1 MTIQPSYITFN
12 RNVTAALLG
21 DQVDMTTPFSSA
33 VFLFQE
39 LDQKAR
45 GLKHALGLLQETE
58 SQFPVAQM
66 SSGLVEDTAFDNF
79 SDGKITLP
87 KVASDSSTVENIL
100 KDPNLA
106 AAKVYIEGLEKN
118 FEDWVKP
125 VDQGG
130 LFDSTE
136 AEKTL
141 VREYQVKLSTLKQA
155 FTNVNSNP
163 PTEQYNAL
171 YALSKEF
178 VAAIEKLQGKEAPPK
193 SKVIHFWQ
201 NMMVVYNAMVSL
213 AYPVSEELNVR
224 LAVCSLNI
232 DEANKIIELM
242 RQFAS
247 SLKDLL
253 NPAWDVS
260 SEASGLNGSGYNA
273 IQGGMTRSYLVL
285 GGVYRMLMEKYAN
298 SVTDPM
304 PQEIKNGIATFITS
318 MNIMNVNDHVKFVNF
333 LSLQYAYL
341 ACVAQYGVKSSSS
354 TPDYQRALTQE
365 KNYWSERVVTNFDI
379 SQAPMS
385 TFVSNPQEDYQGIK
399 LFNKD
404 STTNLNPEFFQNC
417 VALMTKSD
425 FDISRSDY
433 HYVVDKMNEGIAQIQ
448 GQIDEWTK
456 KSAELMAQ
464 KASMDPTKLNYFE
477 SMSEGK
483 DIFVK
488 TSPIQMVYSSLL
500 LDKYLPNQQQVLETL
515 GVQMTFSSKA
525 AKYMNQVIHHITN
538 FQTSDVYYSLAIY
551 LRQMNLQA
559 LTDAKGKAESVL
571 SKEKIRCQSDIARCQ
586 RAKEE
591 LTKILASIHQDKEL
605 TASQAQELRQTIS
618 GYQFQFDAL
627 IRNLGNL
634 SIFLNNMQFQPI
646 DNPDDHDEAFKILVN
661 GKESEDWPRFLASFE
676 SFVIEGGEN
685 GVVPGGEQQILQ
697 SLEATQLNFTTFNQN
712 QQLALQLESS
722 AIQQEWT
729 MVSAALA
736 LMNQIFAKLTRRLK

>member
-1 MTIQPSYITFN
+1 M
-12 RNVTAALLG
+12 TAALLG

-58 SQFPVAQM
+58 SQLPVSKM
-66 SSGLVEDTAFDNF
+66 SSEHVEDIAFDNF
-79 SDGKITLP
+79 SDGKIALP
-87 KVASDSSTVENIL
+87 KVTADSTTVDNIL

-106 AAKVYIEGLEKN
+106 AAKVYIERLEKN

-125 VDQGG
+125 VDEGG
-130 LFDSTE
+130 LFNSTE
-136 AEKTL
+136 AEKTI

-155 FTNVNSNP
+155 FTAGTPSG
-163 PTEQYNAL
+163 EQYNSL

-178 VAAIEKLQGKEAPPK
+178 VGAIEKLQGKEAPPK

-213 AYPVSEELNVR
+213 AYPVSEELNVK
-224 LAVCSLNI
+224 LAICSLNI

-260 SEASGLNGSGYNA
+260 SDASGLSGSGYNA
-273 IQGGMTRSYLVL
+273 MQGGMTRSYLVL
-285 GGVYRMLMEKYAN
+285 GGVYRMLMEKYAD

-304 PQEIKNGIATFITS
+304 PQEIKSGIATFIKS
-318 MNIMNVNDHVKFVNF
+318 MKIMNINDHVTFVNF

-341 ACVAQYGVKSSSS
+341 ACVSQYGVNSSSQIS
-354 TPDYQRALTQE
+354 DYRNALTQE
-365 KNYWSERVVTNFDI
+365 KNYWGERVVPDFDI

-385 TFVSNPQEDYQGIK
+385 NFVSNPQADYQGIK
-399 LFNKD
+399 LFNNG
-404 STTNLNPEFFQNC
+404 TNNLNPEFFQNC
-417 VALMTKSD
+417 IELMTKSP
-425 FDISRSDY
+425 IEASRSDY
-433 HYVVDKMNEGIAQIQ
+433 QYVVDEMNKGIAQIQ
-448 GQIDEWTK
+448 SQINEWTQESADLMK
-456 KSAELMAQ
+456 K
-464 KASMDPTKLNYFE
+464 KASMDPTQLNYFK

-515 GVQMTFSSKA
+515 GVQMTFSNKA
-525 AKYMNQVIHHITN
+525 AKYMNQIIHHITN
-538 FQTSDVYYSLAIY
+538 FQTADVYYSLAIY

-571 SKEKIRCQSDIARCQ
+571 SKEKIRCQSDISRCQ
-586 RAKEE
+586 RAKNE
-591 LTKILASIHQDKEL
+591 LSQILESIKGDSEL

-634 SIFLNNMQFQPI
+634 SIFLNNMQFKDVESPN
-646 DNPDDHDEAFKILVN
+646 DVDEAFKILVN
-661 GKESEDWPRFLASFE
+661 DKESEDWPRFLASFE

>member
-66 SSGLVEDTAFDNF
+66 SSGLVEDTVFDNF
-79 SDGKITLP
+79 SDGKITLS

-141 VREYQVKLSTLKQA
+141 VREYQVKLNTLKQA
-155 FTNVNSNP
+155 FTAGSPSENHYNS
-163 PTEQYNAL
+163 L

-242 RQFAS
+242 RQFVS

-260 SEASGLNGSGYNA
+260 SEASGLSGSGYNA

-285 GGVYRMLMEKYAN
+285 GGVYRMLMEKYAD
-298 SVTDPM
+298 SVTDPL
-304 PQEIKNGIATFITS
+304 PQEIKDGISTFMTS
-318 MNIMNVNDHVKFVNF
+318 MNIMSINDDVKFANF

-341 ACVAQYGVKSSSS
+341 ACVAQYGVKSSSQIS
-354 TPDYQRALTQE
+354 DYQRALTQE
-365 KNYWSERVVTNFDI
+365 KNYWSERVVTRFDI

-385 TFVSNPQEDYQGIK
+385 NFVSNPQAEYQGIK
-399 LFNKD
+399 LFNNG
-404 STTNLNPEFFQNC
+404 TTNLNPEFFQNC
-417 VALMTKSD
+417 IELMTKSKVEA
-425 FDISRSDY
+425 SRSDY
-433 HYVVDKMNEGIAQIQ
+433 DYVVEKMNEGIAQIQ
-448 GQIDEWTK
+448 GQINKWTQE
-456 KSAELMAQ
+456 SAELMAQ
-464 KASMDPTKLNYFE
+464 KASMDPTKLNYFT

-515 GVQMTFSSKA
+515 GVQMTFSNKA

-591 LTKILASIHQDKEL
+591 LTKILASINQDKEL

>member
-1 MTIQPSYITFN
+1 
-12 RNVTAALLG
+12 
-21 DQVDMTTPFSSA
+21 MTTPFSSA

-58 SQFPVAQM
+58 SQLPVSKM
-66 SSGLVEDTAFDNF
+66 SSEHVEDIAFDNF
-79 SDGKITLP
+79 SDGKIALP
-87 KVASDSSTVENIL
+87 KVTADSTTVDNIL

-106 AAKVYIEGLEKN
+106 AAKVYIERLEKN

-125 VDQGG
+125 VDEGG
-130 LFDSTE
+130 LFNSTE
-136 AEKTL
+136 AEKTI

-155 FTNVNSNP
+155 FTAGTPSG
-163 PTEQYNAL
+163 EQYNSL

-178 VAAIEKLQGKEAPPK
+178 VGAIEKLQGKEAPPK

-213 AYPVSEELNVR
+213 AYPVSEELNVK
-224 LAVCSLNI
+224 LAICSLNI

-260 SEASGLNGSGYNA
+260 SDASGLSGSGYNA
-273 IQGGMTRSYLVL
+273 MQGGMTRSYLVL
-285 GGVYRMLMEKYAN
+285 GGVYRMLMEKYAD

-304 PQEIKNGIATFITS
+304 PQEIKSGIATFIKS
-318 MNIMNVNDHVKFVNF
+318 MKIMNINDHVTFVNF

-341 ACVAQYGVKSSSS
+341 ACVSQYGVNSSSQIS
-354 TPDYQRALTQE
+354 DYRNALTQE
-365 KNYWSERVVTNFDI
+365 KNYWGERVVPDFDI

-385 TFVSNPQEDYQGIK
+385 NFVSNPQADYQGIK
-399 LFNKD
+399 LFNNG
-404 STTNLNPEFFQNC
+404 TNNLNPEFFQNC
-417 VALMTKSD
+417 IELMTKSP
-425 FDISRSDY
+425 IEASRSDY
-433 HYVVDKMNEGIAQIQ
+433 QYVVDEMNKGIAQIQ
-448 GQIDEWTK
+448 SQINEWTQESADLMK
-456 KSAELMAQ
+456 K
-464 KASMDPTKLNYFE
+464 KASMDPTQLNYFK

-515 GVQMTFSSKA
+515 GVQMTFSNKA
-525 AKYMNQVIHHITN
+525 AKYMNQIIHHITN
-538 FQTSDVYYSLAIY
+538 FQTADVYYSLAIY

-571 SKEKIRCQSDIARCQ
+571 SKEKIRCQSDISRCQ
-586 RAKEE
+586 RAKNE
-591 LTKILASIHQDKEL
+591 LSQILESIKGDSEL

-634 SIFLNNMQFQPI
+634 SIFLNNMQFKDVESPN
-646 DNPDDHDEAFKILVN
+646 DVDEAFKILVN
-661 GKESEDWPRFLASFE
+661 DKESEDWPRFLASFE

>member
-1 MTIQPSYITFN
+1 MTVQPSYITFN

-21 DQVDMTTPFSSA
+21 DQVDVTTPFSSA
-33 VFLFQE
+33 VFLFQQ
-39 LDQKAR
+39 LDQKAK

-58 SQFPVAQM
+58 SKFLVPQM
-66 SSGLVEDTAFDNF
+66 SSEFVEDIAFDNF
-79 SDGKITLP
+79 SDGKISLA
-87 KVASDSSTVENIL
+87 KVAYDSTKVDSILEN
-100 KDPNLA
+100 PNLA

-118 FEDWVKP
+118 FEDWVRP
-125 VDQGG
+125 IDEGG

-136 AEKTL
+136 AEKTI

-155 FTNVNSNP
+155 FTGGAPSD
-163 PTEQYNAL
+163 EQYNSL

-178 VAAIEKLQGKEAPPK
+178 VAAIEKLEGKEAPPK

-201 NMMVVYNAMVSL
+201 NMMVIYNAMVSL
-213 AYPVSEELNVR
+213 AYPVSEELNVK
-224 LAVCSLNI
+224 LAMCSLNI
-232 DEANKIIELM
+232 DEANQVIELM
-242 RQFAS
+242 RQFSS

-253 NPAWDVS
+253 NPVWDVPS
-260 SEASGLNGSGYNA
+260 TASNLSGSGYNA
-273 IQGGMTRSYLVL
+273 MQGGMTRTYIIL
-285 GGVYRMLMEKYAN
+285 GGVYRMLMDKYASTAAN
-298 SVTDPM
+298 PM
-304 PQEIKNGIATFITS
+304 PQEVKSGLTTFIKS
-318 MNIMNVNDHVKFVNF
+318 MTNLKINDQVKLVNF
-333 LSLQYAYL
+333 LSLQYSYL
-341 ACVAQYGVKSSSS
+341 ACAAQYGVKSSSQ
-354 TPDYQRALTQE
+354 TPDYQSALTQE
-365 KNYWSERVVTNFDI
+365 KNYWQERNVNGFDI
-379 SQAPMS
+379 GGAPMS
-385 TFVSNPQEDYQGIK
+385 TFVSNPQNAYEGVK
-399 LFNKD
+399 LFSNG
-404 STTNLNPEFFQNC
+404 STNLNPEFFQNSIE
-417 VALMTKSD
+417 LMTKST
-425 FDISRSDY
+425 SVMTRSDY
-433 HYVVDKMNEGIAQIQ
+433 QNVINAMNNGILEIQAQI
-448 GQIDEWTK
+448 DKWTK
-456 KSAELMAQ
+456 ESAELMTQ
-464 KASMDPTKLNYFE
+464 KASMDPTKLNYFK

-515 GVQMTFSSKA
+515 GVQMTFSNKA
-525 AKYMNQVIHHITN
+525 AKYMNQIIHHVTN
-538 FQTSDVYYSLAIY
+538 FQTADVYYSLAIY

-586 RAKEE
+586 RAKSE
-591 LTKILASIHQDKEL
+591 LTQILESINGDREL

-634 SIFLNNMQFQPI
+634 SIFLNNMQFQSV
-646 DNPDDHDEAFKILVN
+646 DNPNDIDKAFKILVN
-661 GKESEDWPRFLASFE
+661 SKESEDWPRFLASFE

-697 SLEATQLNFTTFNQN
+697 SLEAAQLNFTTFNQN

>member
-58 SQFPVAQM
+58 SQFPVPEM
-66 SSGLVEDTAFDNF
+66 SSGFVEDIAFDNF
-79 SDGKITLP
+79 SDGKIALP
-87 KVASDSSTVENIL
+87 KVASDSTTVEGIL
-100 KDPNLA
+100 QNPNLA

-125 VDQGG
+125 VDEGG

-136 AEKTL
+136 AEKAI

-155 FTNVNSNP
+155 FTTGNP
-163 PTEQYNAL
+163 TEEQYNSL

-178 VAAIEKLQGKEAPPK
+178 VAAIEKLEGKEAPPK

-201 NMMVVYNAMVSL
+201 NMMVIYNAMVSL
-213 AYPVSEELNVR
+213 AYPVSEELNVK
-224 LAVCSLNI
+224 LAICSLNI
-232 DEANKIIELM
+232 DEANQVIELM
-242 RQFAS
+242 RQFSS

-253 NPAWDVS
+253 NPVWDVS
-260 SEASGLNGSGYNA
+260 STASDLSGSGYNA
-273 IQGGMTRSYLVL
+273 MQGGMTRSYIIL
-285 GGVYRMLMEKYAN
+285 GGVYRMLMDKYAG
-298 SVTDPM
+298 SVTNPM
-304 PQEIKNGIATFITS
+304 PEGVKDGLATFIKS
-318 MNIMNVNDHVKFVNF
+318 MKNLKINEQVQLVNF
-333 LSLQYAYL
+333 LSLQYSYL
-341 ACVAQYGVKSSSS
+341 ACASQYGIQS
-354 TPDYQRALTQE
+354 TSQEQNYKDALTKE
-365 KNYWSERVVTNFDI
+365 KNYWQERSVPDFDVGGL
-379 SQAPMS
+379 PMS
-385 TFVSNPQEDYQGIK
+385 TFVTNLQTDYQGVK
-399 LFNKD
+399 LFNN
-404 STTNLNPEFFQNC
+404 STTNLNPEFFLNSIE
-417 VALMTKSD
+417 LMTKSTT
-425 FDISRSDY
+425 SVMTRSDY
-433 HYVVDKMNEGIAQIQ
+433 QRVVDAMNAGIKQIQ
-448 GQIDEWTK
+448 VQINQWTQESTK
-456 KSAELMAQ
+456 LMAQ
-464 KASMDPTKLNYFE
+464 KASMDPTQLNYFK

-488 TSPIQMVYSSLL
+488 TAPIQMVYSSLL

-515 GVQMTFSSKA
+515 GVQMTFSNKA
-525 AKYMNQVIHHITN
+525 AKYMNQIIHHVTN
-538 FQTSDVYYSLAIY
+538 FQTADVYYSLAIY

-586 RAKEE
+586 RAKGE
-591 LTKILASIHQDKEL
+591 LTQILESINGDREL
-605 TASQAQELRQTIS
+605 TASQVQELRQTIS

-634 SIFLNNMQFQPI
+634 SIFLNNMQFQPV
-646 DNPDDHDEAFKILVN
+646 DNPNDIDKAFKILVN
-661 GKESEDWPRFLASFE
+661 SKESEDWPRFLASFE

-697 SLEATQLNFTTFNQN
+697 SLEAAQLNFTTFNQN

>member
-58 SQFPVAQM
+58 SQLPVSKM
-66 SSGLVEDTAFDNF
+66 SSEHVEDIAFDNF
-79 SDGKITLP
+79 SDGKIALP
-87 KVASDSSTVENIL
+87 KVTADSSTVDNIL
-100 KDPNLA
+100 NNPNLA

-125 VDQGG
+125 VDEGG
-130 LFDSTE
+130 LFNSTE
-136 AEKTL
+136 AEKII

-155 FTNVNSNP
+155 FTAGTPSEN
-163 PTEQYNAL
+163 QYNSL

-178 VAAIEKLQGKEAPPK
+178 VGAIEKLQGKEAPPK

-213 AYPVSEELNVR
+213 AYPVSEELNVK
-224 LAVCSLNI
+224 LAICSLNI
-232 DEANKIIELM
+232 DEANQVIELM
-242 RQFAS
+242 RQFSS

-253 NPAWDVS
+253 NPVWDIS
-260 SEASGLNGSGYNA
+260 SEASGLSGSGYNA
-273 IQGGMTRSYLVL
+273 MQGGMTRSYLVL

-298 SVTDPM
+298 SVTNPM
-304 PQEIKNGIATFITS
+304 PQGVKSGLDTFVQSMKNLKI
-318 MNIMNVNDHVKFVNF
+318 NDSVKLVNF
-333 LSLQYAYL
+333 LSLQYSYL
-341 ACVAQYGVKSSSS
+341 ACAAQYGVKSSSQTS
-354 TPDYQRALTQE
+354 DYQSALTQE
-365 KNYWSERVVTNFDI
+365 LNYWKERNASGFDVGGD
-379 SQAPMS
+379 PMPS
-385 TFVSNPQEDYQGIK
+385 FISNPITAYQGIK
-399 LFNKD
+399 LFNND
-404 STTNLNPEFFQNC
+404 STTNLNPEFFQKSIE
-417 VALMTKSD
+417 LMTKSTAVMT
-425 FDISRSDY
+425 RSDY
-433 HYVVDKMNEGIAQIQ
+433 QHVVDAMNSGIKQIQ
-448 GQIDEWTK
+448 SQIDAWTK
-456 KSAELMAQ
+456 ESAELMAK
-464 KASMDPTKLNYFE
+464 KASMDPTQLNYFT

-500 LDKYLPNQQQVLETL
+500 LDKYLPNQQQILETL
-515 GVQMTFSSKA
+515 GVQMTFSNKA
-525 AKYMNQVIHHITN
+525 AKYMNQIIHHITN
-538 FQTSDVYYSLAIY
+538 FQTADVYYSLAIY

-571 SKEKIRCQSDIARCQ
+571 SKEKIRCQSDISRCQ
-586 RAKEE
+586 RAKNE
-591 LTKILASIHQDKEL
+591 LSQILESITGDREL

-634 SIFLNNMQFQPI
+634 SIFLNNMQFKDVDSPN
-646 DNPDDHDEAFKILVN
+646 DVDEAFKILVN

>member
-58 SQFPVAQM
+58 SQFPVPEM
-66 SSGLVEDTAFDNF
+66 SSGFVEDIAFDNF
-79 SDGKITLP
+79 SDGKIALP
-87 KVASDSSTVENIL
+87 KVASDSTTVEGIL
-100 KDPNLA
+100 QNPNLA

-125 VDQGG
+125 VDEGG
-130 LFDSTE
+130 LFNSTE
-136 AEKTL
+136 AEKAI

-155 FTNVNSNP
+155 FTTGNP
-163 PTEQYNAL
+163 TEEQYNSL

-178 VAAIEKLQGKEAPPK
+178 VAAIEKLEGKEAPPK

-213 AYPVSEELNVR
+213 AYPVSEELNVK
-224 LAVCSLNI
+224 LAICSLNI

-260 SEASGLNGSGYNA
+260 SDASGLSGSGYNA
-273 IQGGMTRSYLVL
+273 MQGGMTRSYLVL
-285 GGVYRMLMEKYAN
+285 GGVYRMLMEKYAD

-304 PQEIKNGIATFITS
+304 PQEIKSGIATFIKS
-318 MNIMNVNDHVKFVNF
+318 MKIMNINDHVTFVNF

-341 ACVAQYGVKSSSS
+341 ACVGQYGVNSSSQIS
-354 TPDYQRALTQE
+354 DYRNALTQE
-365 KNYWSERVVTNFDI
+365 KNYWGERVVPDFDI

-385 TFVSNPQEDYQGIK
+385 NFVSNPQADYQGIK
-399 LFNKD
+399 LFNNG
-404 STTNLNPEFFQNC
+404 TNNLNPEFFQNC
-417 VALMTKSD
+417 IELMTKSP
-425 FDISRSDY
+425 IEASRSDY
-433 HYVVDKMNEGIAQIQ
+433 QRVVDAMNAGIKQIQ
-448 GQIDEWTK
+448 VQINQWTQESTK
-456 KSAELMAQ
+456 LMAQ
-464 KASMDPTKLNYFE
+464 KASMDPTQLNYFK

-488 TSPIQMVYSSLL
+488 TAPIQMVYSSLL

-515 GVQMTFSSKA
+515 GVQMTFSNKA
-525 AKYMNQVIHHITN
+525 AKYMNQIIHHVTN
-538 FQTSDVYYSLAIY
+538 FQTADVYYSLAIY

-586 RAKEE
+586 RAKGE
-591 LTKILASIHQDKEL
+591 LTQILESINGDREL

-634 SIFLNNMQFQPI
+634 SIFLNNMQFQPV
-646 DNPDDHDEAFKILVN
+646 DNPNDIDKAFKILVN
-661 GKESEDWPRFLASFE
+661 SKESEDWPRFLASFE

-697 SLEATQLNFTTFNQN
+697 SLEAAQLNFTTFNQN

>member
-21 DQVDMTTPFSSA
+21 NEVDMTTPFSSA

-45 GLKHALGLLQETE
+45 GLKHALGLLRETE

-87 KVASDSSTVENIL
+87 KVASDSSKVEDIL
-100 KDPNLA
+100 KNPNLA

-125 VDQGG
+125 VDEGG

-141 VREYQVKLSTLKQA
+141 VREYRVKLSTLKQA
-155 FTNVNSNP
+155 FTGGNP
-163 PTEQYNAL
+163 STEQYNSL

-178 VAAIEKLQGKEAPPK
+178 VGAIEKLQGKEAPPK

-260 SEASGLNGSGYNA
+260 SEASALSGSGYNA
-273 IQGGMTRSYLVL
+273 MQGGMTRSYIVL
-285 GGVYRMLMEKYAN
+285 GGVYRMLMEKYAD
-298 SVTDPM
+298 SVTDPLA
-304 PQEIKNGIATFITS
+304 QGVKSGLDTFVQS
-318 MNIMNVNDHVKFVNF
+318 MKDLKINNQVKLVNF
-333 LSLQYAYL
+333 LSLQYSYL
-341 ACVAQYGVKSSSS
+341 ACAAQYGVKSSSS
-354 TPDYQRALTQE
+354 SWDYQNALTQE
-365 KNYWSERVVTNFDI
+365 LNYWKERNASGFNVGGN
-379 SQAPMS
+379 PM
-385 TFVSNPQEDYQGIK
+385 TDFISNPITDYQGVK
-399 LFNKD
+399 LFSNNN
-404 STTNLNPEFFQNC
+404 TTNLNPEFFQQSIE
-417 VALMTKSD
+417 LMTKSTAVMT
-425 FDISRSDY
+425 RSDY
-433 HYVVDKMNEGIAQIQ
+433 QKVVDAMNAGIKQIQ

-464 KASMDPTKLNYFE
+464 KASMDPTKLNYFT

-500 LDKYLPNQQQVLETL
+500 LDKYLPNQQQVLATL
-515 GVQMTFSSKA
+515 GVQMTFSNKA

-571 SKEKIRCQSDIARCQ
+571 NKEKIRCQSDIARCQ

-591 LTKILASIHQDKEL
+591 LAKILESINQDKEL

-646 DNPDDHDEAFKILVN
+646 DNPDDHDKAFKILVN

>member
-58 SQFPVAQM
+58 SQLPVSKM
-66 SSGLVEDTAFDNF
+66 SSEHVEDIAFDNF
-79 SDGKITLP
+79 SDGKIALP
-87 KVASDSSTVENIL
+87 KVTADSTTVDNIL

-106 AAKVYIEGLEKN
+106 AAKVYIERLEKN

-125 VDQGG
+125 VDEGG
-130 LFDSTE
+130 LFNSTE
-136 AEKTL
+136 AEKTI

-155 FTNVNSNP
+155 FTAGTPSG
-163 PTEQYNAL
+163 EQYNSL

-178 VAAIEKLQGKEAPPK
+178 VGAIEKLQGKEAPPK

-213 AYPVSEELNVR
+213 AYPVSEELNVK
-224 LAVCSLNI
+224 LAICSLNI

-260 SEASGLNGSGYNA
+260 SDASGLSGSGYNA
-273 IQGGMTRSYLVL
+273 MQGGMTRSYLVL
-285 GGVYRMLMEKYAN
+285 GGVYRMLMEKYAD

-304 PQEIKNGIATFITS
+304 PQEIKSGIATFIKS
-318 MNIMNVNDHVKFVNF
+318 MKIMNINDHVTFVNF

-341 ACVAQYGVKSSSS
+341 ACVSQYGVNSSSQIS
-354 TPDYQRALTQE
+354 DYRNALTQE
-365 KNYWSERVVTNFDI
+365 KNYWGERVVPDFDI

-385 TFVSNPQEDYQGIK
+385 NFVSNPQADYQGIK
-399 LFNKD
+399 LFNNG
-404 STTNLNPEFFQNC
+404 TNNLNPEFFQNC
-417 VALMTKSD
+417 IELMTKSP
-425 FDISRSDY
+425 IEASRSDY
-433 HYVVDKMNEGIAQIQ
+433 QYVVDEMNKGIAQIQ
-448 GQIDEWTK
+448 SQINEWTQESADLMK
-456 KSAELMAQ
+456 K
-464 KASMDPTKLNYFE
+464 KASMDPTQLNYFK

-515 GVQMTFSSKA
+515 GVQMTFSNKA
-525 AKYMNQVIHHITN
+525 AKYMNQIIHHITN
-538 FQTSDVYYSLAIY
+538 FQTADVYYSLAIY

-571 SKEKIRCQSDIARCQ
+571 SKEKIRCQSDISRCQ
-586 RAKEE
+586 RAKNE
-591 LTKILASIHQDKEL
+591 LSQILESIKGDSEL

-634 SIFLNNMQFQPI
+634 SIFLNNMQFKDVESPN
-646 DNPDDHDEAFKILVN
+646 DVDEAFKILVN
-661 GKESEDWPRFLASFE
+661 DKESEDWPRFLASFE

>member
-1 MTIQPSYITFN
+1 
-12 RNVTAALLG
+12 
-21 DQVDMTTPFSSA
+21 MTTPFSSA

-58 SQFPVAQM
+58 SQLPVSKM
-66 SSGLVEDTAFDNF
+66 SSEHVEDIAFDNF
-79 SDGKITLP
+79 SDGKIALP
-87 KVASDSSTVENIL
+87 KVTADSTTVDNIL

-125 VDQGG
+125 VDEGG
-130 LFDSTE
+130 LFNSTE
-136 AEKTL
+136 AEKTI

-155 FTNVNSNP
+155 FTAGTPSD
-163 PTEQYNAL
+163 EQYNSL

-178 VAAIEKLQGKEAPPK
+178 VGAIEKLQGKEAPPK

-213 AYPVSEELNVR
+213 AYPVSEELNVN
-224 LAVCSLNI
+224 LAICSLNI

-260 SEASGLNGSGYNA
+260 SAASGLSGSGYNA
-273 IQGGMTRSYLVL
+273 MQGGMTRSYLVL
-285 GGVYRMLMEKYAN
+285 GGVYRMLMEKYAD

-304 PQEIKNGIATFITS
+304 PPEIKSGIATFIES
-318 MNIMNVNDHVKFVNF
+318 MHIMEIYDNVRFVNF

-341 ACVAQYGVKSSSS
+341 ACVAQYGVKSSSQTS
-354 TPDYQRALTQE
+354 DYQSALIKE
-365 KNYWSERVVTNFDI
+365 KNYWSERVIPDFDI

-385 TFVSNPQEDYQGIK
+385 DFVSNLYTEYQGIR
-399 LFNKD
+399 LFDNSTNK
-404 STTNLNPEFFQNC
+404 LNPEFFQNC
-417 VALMTKSD
+417 VALMTKPE

-433 HYVVDKMNEGIAQIQ
+433 QYVVDKMNEGIEQIQ
-448 GQIDEWTK
+448 SQIDKWTQESADLMK
-456 KSAELMAQ
+456 K
-464 KASMDPTKLNYFE
+464 KASMDPTQLNYFK

-515 GVQMTFSSKA
+515 GVQMTFSNKA
-525 AKYMNQVIHHITN
+525 AKYMNQIIHHITN
-538 FQTSDVYYSLAIY
+538 FQTADVYYSLAIY

-571 SKEKIRCQSDIARCQ
+571 SKEKIRCQSDISRCQ
-586 RAKEE
+586 RAKNE
-591 LTKILASIHQDKEL
+591 LSQILESIKGDSEL

-634 SIFLNNMQFQPI
+634 SIFLNNMQFKDVESPN
-646 DNPDDHDEAFKILVN
+646 DVDEAFKILVN

>member
-45 GLKHALGLLQETE
+45 GLKHALGLLQERE

-66 SSGLVEDTAFDNF
+66 SSGWVEDTAFDNF

-87 KVASDSSTVENIL
+87 KVASDSNTVEDIL
-100 KDPNLA
+100 KNPNLA
-106 AAKVYIEGLEKN
+106 AAKVYIEGLEKS

-141 VREYQVKLSTLKQA
+141 VREYQVNLSTIKQA
-155 FTNVNSNP
+155 FTGGNP
-163 PTEQYNAL
+163 SAEQYTAL

-260 SEASGLNGSGYNA
+260 SEASGLSGSGYNA

-285 GGVYRMLMEKYAN
+285 GGVYRMLMEKYAD
-298 SVTDPM
+298 SVIDPL
-304 PQEIKNGIATFITS
+304 PQEIKNGISTFITS
-318 MNIMNVNDHVKFVNF
+318 MNIMDINDHVKFVNF

-354 TPDYQRALTQE
+354 TPDYRNALTQE

-379 SQAPMS
+379 SKAPMS
-385 TFVSNPQEDYQGIK
+385 DFVSNPQADYQGIK
-399 LFNKD
+399 LFNNG
-404 STTNLNPEFFQNC
+404 TNNLNPEFFQNC
-417 VALMTKSD
+417 IELMTKSP
-425 FDISRSDY
+425 IEASRSDY
-433 HYVVDKMNEGIAQIQ
+433 DYVVERMNEGIKQIQ

-464 KASMDPTKLNYFE
+464 KASMDPTKLNYFT

-515 GVQMTFSSKA
+515 GVQMTFSNKA

-591 LTKILASIHQDKEL
+591 LAKILTSINQDKEL

-634 SIFLNNMQFQPI
+634 SIFLNNMQFQSV
-646 DNPDDHDEAFKILVN
+646 DNPNDVDEAFKILVN
-661 GKESEDWPRFLASFE
+661 GKESEDWPRFLGSFE